1 MCILITGE
9 DDDGDGHSHERP
21 QDPRDYP
28 MYLTWSNPRDASK
41 VGLGPGDKGM
51 VALKLVCKFWD
62 FITSRGIDHTH
73 MHMHTYLESSC
84 AWGSLEPVLRR

>member
-1 MCILITGE
+1 
-9 DDDGDGHSHERP
+9 
-21 QDPRDYP
+21 
-28 MYLTWSNPRDASK
+28 
-41 VGLGPGDKGM
+41 M

-62 FITSRGIDHTH
+62 FITSRGIDHIH